1 MAGEQFNPIL
11 GGSGNYQVSSATPNY
26 GYTSSLLKGYDPL
39 TLNRL
44 AQSTQVQTAPM
55 LPGIDPTY
63 TQEPGAD
70 GSFWGGLKNTVGDE
84 GFMKGAMGIGQL
96 GLGLANYF
104 TMKPVYEEQL
114 KGLKQNR
121 QFAQADQARRD
132 TTRAN
137 FDKALG

>member
-1 MAGEQFNPIL
+1 MAYNSMSGLSGWSVNPFAAQ
-11 GGSGNYQVSSATPNY
+11 NDP
-26 GYTSSLLKGYDPL
+26 TSQYSI
-39 TLNRL
+39 LNRENAVFGTDGTNLTNEAL
-44 AQSTQVQTAPM
+44 ASNTNLDV
-55 LPGIDPTY
+55 
-63 TQEPGAD
+63 GAD
-70 GSFWGGLKNTVGDE
+70 GSFFGGIKGGLQNKDL
-84 GFMKGAMGIGQL
+84 MSGITGMGQL

-104 TMKPVYEEQL
+104 TMKPVYDEQL